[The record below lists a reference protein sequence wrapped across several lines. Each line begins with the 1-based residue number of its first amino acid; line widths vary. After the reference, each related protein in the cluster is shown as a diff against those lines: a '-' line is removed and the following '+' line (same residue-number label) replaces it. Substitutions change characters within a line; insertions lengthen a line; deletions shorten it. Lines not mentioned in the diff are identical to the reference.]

1 MEMTSI
7 LLSINKP
14 HVDNIRAGL
23 KSEEMRKSAP
33 SCRVPFRCYI
43 YETRGRGGG
52 AGLVVGEFIC
62 REEKVYPS
70 NFLDLYD
77 MANTK
82 AICELIDRARLS
94 YNELCRY
101 ANGGRLFGLRIS
113 DVRFYEKPKP
123 LSRFSKVGF
132 GHDVPLKRP
141 PQAWGYVYELKV
153 EN

>member
-1 MEMTSI
+1 M
-7 LLSINKP
+7 L
-14 HVDNIRAGL
+14 HIRD
-23 KSEEMRKSAP
+23 EEQ
-33 SCRVPFRCYI
+33 
-43 YETRGRGGG
+43 GGT
-52 AGLVVGEFIC
+52 ARVVGEFIC
-62 REEKVYPS
+62 REVKVYPT

-132 GHDVPLKRP
+132 DHDVPFKYP
-141 PQAWGYVYELKV
+141 PMSWAYVYEMQNAECRIEGAKDNDN
-153 EN
+153 ENQTFILSARIPKA